1 MKAHRGIILAAGKGT
16 RMSNFRGP
24 KSTLELK
31 KNLTIMRNILN
42 NFRKNYIN
50 EIFIVTGFKSKVFKK
65 YEAKKIINKNWKK
78 TNMFK
83 SLLCA
88 DKILNKFPCVVSYSD
103 IVYDHSAIK
112 LLTKTK
118 SEIAICYYTKW
129 LTLWKKRFGNP
140 LFDAEVFKLAE
151 KNNLKEIGTKP
162 KSLNEIEG
170 QYMGLLYFTPK
181 GWKKIKKISKKI
193 DTHKINKI
201 SMTEILNFAIKSGV
215 KIRAVK
221 YKNYFAEM
229 DSPRDYKILKKDLK
243 NVKFD

>member
-1 MKAHRGIILAAGKGT
+1 MKNHKGIILAAGQGT
-16 RMSNFRGP
+16 RMLNFKEP

-31 KNLTIMRNILN
+31 KNFTIMSNILS

-50 EIFIVTGFKSKVFKK
+50 EIFIITGFKSQVFKK
-65 YEAKKIINKNWKK
+65 YKAKKIINKNWKK

-88 DKILNKFPCVVSYSD
+88 DKILNKFPCVVSYAD
-103 IVYDHSAIK
+103 IVYDYSAIK

-118 SEIAICYYTKW
+118 SEIAICYYSKW
-129 LTLWKKRFGNP
+129 LTLWKKRFNNP
-140 LFDAEVFKLAE
+140 LSDAEVFKLIG

-162 KSLNEIEG
+162 KTLKEIEG

-181 GWKKIKKISKKI
+181 GWKKIKKILKKINIKKI
-193 DTHKINKI
+193 DKV
-201 SMTEILNFAIKSGV
+201 SMTEILNIVIKNGA

-229 DSPRDYKILKKDLK
+229 DSPKDYKILKKDLK
-243 NVKFD
+243 KVKFD